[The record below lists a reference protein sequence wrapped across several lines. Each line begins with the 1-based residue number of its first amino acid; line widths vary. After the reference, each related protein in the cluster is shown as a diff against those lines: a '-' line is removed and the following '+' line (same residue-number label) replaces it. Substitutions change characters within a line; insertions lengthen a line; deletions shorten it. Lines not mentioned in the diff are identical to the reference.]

1 MATPLLKTKLYV
13 PPIRPE
19 LVSRRRL
26 IERLSAGLGRKLTL
40 ISASAGFGKTTLLSE
55 WVGACGRPVAW
66 VSLDES
72 DNDPIRFWAYFIAA
86 LQTIPVFKE
95 ADLGRSALAMFQAPE
110 FPAAETSLPIEV
122 LLTGLINEIVE
133 IAVPFAFVLDDFHLI
148 AERQIHETMA
158 FLIDH
163 LPPQMHLI
171 LSSRADPPW
180 PLARLRAR
188 REMTEFRIDDLRF
201 TPEEAAAFLND
212 AMGLALLPEDVA
224 ALEARTEGW
233 IAGLQMAAISVR
245 GWRRRRAHRDLSRF
259 IESFTGSHRFVLD
272 YLVEE
277 VLEQQSPAMQE
288 FLLRTS
294 ILGQVTASL
303 CDALTERKD
312 GQAILTQLDQAN
324 LFLVPLDDE
333 RRWYRY
339 HRLFAD
345 LLRSRLA
352 QGQPGQVSVLH
363 RRASE
368 WYKENGLIA
377 EAVNHAF
384 AAGDLEWAV
393 GLIEENALSM
403 IYRRELATLVGWLD
417 SLPDEVV
424 RARPWLCVAQAWALV
439 NVGQLEAAE
448 PLLQGAEKALVGL
461 DEQAKGPVP
470 SAVEGP
476 VLSIA
481 EGPVLSIA
489 EGRRI
494 ASYITFVRAY
504 LAGLSGNMALAAKL
518 TREALERLPEEDL
531 MARSYAVMW
540 LAFTLRWNGE
550 LVAAAQAFAQ
560 AIAVSQAAGDIH
572 INLHSLSG
580 LAGLQSMLGQLR
592 KAVAIYQD
600 ALRLADEYARQGE
613 WRLPITSLLHSNM
626 SAVLREWNDL
636 EAALHHASEGFELSR
651 HWGQPDIVLRGYVE
665 MAAIR
670 QAMGDADGAL
680 EAIQKA
686 RQVASSLTSWADAA
700 LAVDEARLRLAQGDV
715 AAASQWGED
724 SGLGADD
731 EIGFQY
737 SFAYITLSR
746 VRVAQGRLDEALGLL
761 ARLLEMTEA
770 VGAMGQAIEILVLQA
785 LALQAQGQVDQ
796 ALAALARALSLA
808 EPGGYVRTF
817 IDEGPPM
824 GELLR
829 QAVDR
834 GVAVDYAGR
843 LLAIWDEETKDRGPG
858 TEERDSSFFHRP
870 SPVLAEPLSERELEV
885 LRLLT
890 TSLSSREIAD
900 ELVISVSTVRSH
912 IKNIYGKLDVHR
924 RMDAVLRAE
933 ELGLL

>member
-1 MATPLLKTKLYV
+1 MTTPLLKTKLYI

-19 LVSRRRL
+19 LVSRPRL
-26 IERLSAGLGRKLTL
+26 IERLNAGLGRKLTL
-40 ISASAGFGKTTLLSE
+40 VSASAGFGKTTLLSE

-66 VSLDES
+66 VSLDEG

-86 LQTIPVFKE
+86 LGTIPAFKE
-95 ADLGRSALAMFQAPE
+95 ADVGRSALAMLQTPG
-110 FPAAETSLPIEV
+110 FPAAETSLPIEA

-133 IAVPFAFVLDDFHLI
+133 IAVSFAFVLDDFHLI

-188 REMTEFRIDDLRF
+188 REMAEFRINDLRF
-201 TPEEAAAFLND
+201 TPEEAATFLND
-212 AMGLALLPEDVA
+212 AMGLALSPEDVA

-245 GWRRRRAHRDLSRF
+245 GWRRRRAHRNLTRF

-277 VLEQQSPAMQE
+277 VLEQQPPAVQE

-303 CDALTERKD
+303 CDALTGRKD
-312 GQAILTQLDQAN
+312 SQAVLTQLDQAN

-368 WYKENGLIA
+368 WYKGNGLIA

-403 IYRRELATLVGWLD
+403 IYRHELATLVGWLNA
-417 SLPDEVV
+417 LPADVV
-424 RARPWLCVAQAWALV
+424 RARPWLCVAHAWALV
-439 NVGQLEAAE
+439 NIGQLEAVE

-461 DEQAKGPVP
+461 DEQA
-470 SAVEGP
+470 EGP
-476 VLSIA
+476 VLSAA
-481 EGPVLSIA
+481 EGPVLSAA

-494 ASYITFVRAY
+494 ASYIAFVRAY
-504 LAGLSGNMALAAKL
+504 LAGLNGDMALAAKL

-540 LAFTLRWNGE
+540 LAFTLRWNGD
-550 LVAAAQAFAQ
+550 LVAATQAFSQ
-560 AIAVSQAAGDIH
+560 AITVSQAAGDIH

-580 LAGLQSMLGQLR
+580 LAGLQRMLGQLR
-592 KAVAIYQD
+592 KAVVIYQD
-600 ALRLADEYARQGE
+600 ALRLADEYAREGG
-613 WRLPITSLLHSNM
+613 WKLPITSLLHSNM

-636 EAALHHASEGFELSR
+636 EAALLHATEGFELSK
-651 HWGQPDIVLRGYVE
+651 HWGQPDILLRGYVE

-670 QAMGDADGAL
+670 QAMRDAGAAL

-686 RQVASSLTSWADAA
+686 RQVASGLTSWADAA
-700 LAVDEARLRLAQGDV
+700 LAVDEARLRLA
-715 AAASQWGED
+715 
-724 SGLGADD
+724 
-731 EIGFQY
+731 
-737 SFAYITLSR
+737 
-746 VRVAQGRLDEALGLL
+746 
-761 ARLLEMTEA
+761 
-770 VGAMGQAIEILVLQA
+770 
-785 LALQAQGQVDQ
+785 
-796 ALAALARALSLA
+796 
-808 EPGGYVRTF
+808 
-817 IDEGPPM
+817 
-824 GELLR
+824 
-829 QAVDR
+829 
-834 GVAVDYAGR
+834 
-843 LLAIWDEETKDRGPG
+843 
-858 TEERDSSFFHRP
+858 
-870 SPVLAEPLSERELEV
+870 
-885 LRLLT
+885 
-890 TSLSSREIAD
+890 
-900 ELVISVSTVRSH
+900 
-912 IKNIYGKLDVHR
+912 
-924 RMDAVLRAE
+924 
-933 ELGLL
+933 